1 MLYKTY
7 SADIQSALKKIDW
20 NLLIFLILFLNVKLV
35 VKLAAILFIF
45 LFQFNFKFGF
55 RSQHSRLPL
64 FYPIIILI
72 GLFNWVFK
80 LGFSD
85 VNYNITSIVGIC
97 FWILCLLAI
106 HQVKL
111 IVEKR
116 TVQVIHQTIVAFFI
130 LNAIISIAV
139 YIILAF
145 KTGAINLYL
154 YQGEYQKYF
163 IGTGDYIKGIPFD
176 TSTTNAV
183 LNAFGVIYFLSR
195 KNAPMM
201 MLCMGVLL
209 FTGSNITNLLLGV
222 SLLFIFIFRS
232 DRDTKSLIAIC
243 SLLLIVFLT
252 KVSPQNNQYVT
263 NLFEE
268 TLGTQNKHVGQIST
282 LPVWQRPDST
292 LTRDERKQKIAFL
305 YLDSLSALKRSI
317 AKPVAYHTRPMIPEP
332 DINTELY
339 QHKSFETPV
348 KKNMTQSIKNHSDDL
363 PISSGEITPPKLP
376 GKIIAL
382 QQTIQYFKQ
391 NPFEII
397 TGTGIG
403 NFSSKL
409 AFKTTGLNI
418 AGHYPQRFIYRNEA
432 FVKNHL
438 DLYLYFFTQDDGS
451 HSIINNPNSVYDQL
465 ISEYGVLGLLAFFIF
480 YIGFFTRNK
489 KYLTYGIP
497 LLLLLSGLFFVDY
510 WFEQLS
516 VVVFFELLM
525 FLNIKKIET
534 E

>member
-1 MLYKTY
+1 MV
-7 SADIQSALKKIDW
+7 
-20 NLLIFLILFLNVKLV
+20 FLILFLNVKLV
-35 VKLAAILFIF
+35 VKFAAILLIY
-45 LFQFNFKFGF
+45 LFRFNFKFGF

-72 GLFNWVFK
+72 GLFNWSFK

-85 VNYNITSIVGIC
+85 VNYNIACITGIC

-111 IVEKR
+111 IVENR
-116 TVQVIHQTIVAFFI
+116 TVQVIHQTILAFFL
-130 LNAIISIAV
+130 LNAVVSIATYV
-139 YIILAF
+139 LIAF
-145 KTGAINLYL
+145 ETGTFNLYL

-163 IGTGDYIKGIPFD
+163 IGTGDYIKGILFD

-183 LNAFGVIYFLSR
+183 LNAFGVIYFLSK
-195 KNAPMM
+195 KNSRMM
-201 MLCMGVLL
+201 ILCMGILL
-209 FTGSNITNLLLGV
+209 LTGSNITNLLLCV
-222 SLLFIFIFRS
+222 SLLFIFIFQS

-243 SLLLIVFLT
+243 FLLLVIFLT
-252 KVSPQNNQYVT
+252 KVSPQNNEYVT

-268 TLGTQNKHVGQIST
+268 NFRTQNKHPIQSST
-282 LPVWQRPDST
+282 LPVWLRPDSS
-292 LTRDERKQKIAFL
+292 LTPDERKQKIAVL
-305 YLDSLSALKRSI
+305 YLDSLSALK
-317 AKPVAYHTRPMIPEP
+317 KPTTKNVAYHDRPIIPVP
-332 DINTELY
+332 DINTKPY
-339 QHKSFETPV
+339 QHKSFVTPV
-348 KKNMTQSIKNHSDDL
+348 ENNMRKFIKEHSDEL
-363 PISSGEITPPKLP
+363 LFSSGQINPPKLP
-376 GKIIAL
+376 GKILAW
-382 QQTIQYFKQ
+382 QQTIDYFKQ

-409 AFKTTGLNI
+409 AFKATGLNI
-418 AGHYPQRFIYRNEA
+418 SGGYPRSFIYRNEA

-465 ISEYGVLGLLAFFIF
+465 ISEYGLIGLLAFFIF
-480 YIGFFTRNK
+480 YIGYFIRYK
-489 KYLTYGIP
+489 KQLTYGIP

-534 E
+534 A